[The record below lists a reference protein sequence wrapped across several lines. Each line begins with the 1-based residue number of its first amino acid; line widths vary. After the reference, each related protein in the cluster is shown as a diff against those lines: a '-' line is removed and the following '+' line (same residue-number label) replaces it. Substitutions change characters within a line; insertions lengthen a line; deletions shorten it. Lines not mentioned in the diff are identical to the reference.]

1 MKSTLKLSWILGLL
15 IVFSA
20 CSPTKKM
27 AKEAEEKA
35 KEEKMKTEKIITDAG
50 YVKALVVNRNG
61 SDGCG
66 FLFEV
71 IDTKELISP
80 LKWPEDNLHQKEG
93 NIVWIKYKLSDSP
106 QTTCLISKPAAV
118 TEIKLVQ

>member
-1 MKSTLKLSWILGLL
+1 MKSTIKLSWILGLL
-15 IVFSA
+15 IVFAS
-20 CSPTKKM
+20 CSESKKI
-27 AKEAEEKA
+27 AKEAEEKVM
-35 KEEKMKTEKIITDAG
+35 EEKVKTEKTITDAG

-66 FLFEV
+66 FLFEI
-71 IDTKELISP
+71 IDTKDLIYP

-93 NIVWIKYKLSDSP
+93 NIVWIKYKLSRSP
-106 QTTCLISKPAAV
+106 QTTCLISRPAAV

>member
-1 MKSTLKLSWILGLL
+1 MKSTIKLSWILGLF
-15 IVFSA
+15 IVFTS
-20 CSPTKKM
+20 CSESKKI
-27 AKEAEEKA
+27 AKEAEEKVM
-35 KEEKMKTEKIITDAG
+35 EEKVKTEKTITDAG

-66 FLFEV
+66 FLFEI
-71 IDTKELISP
+71 IDTKELINP

-93 NIVWIKYKLSDSP
+93 NIVWIKYKLSRSP